1 MKNFLKLHGL
11 IRPYD
16 DRGKTLDWMFT
27 DSKEFF
33 DERLNENPNDKN
45 LLWYK
50 DNPIKYQINKD
61 GFRLPYELTKEEG
74 NVYLGCSFTFGVG
87 LHYDK
92 TWAHLLHEKIGEGK
106 YWNLGAGGA
115 GFQTVFRILYN
126 NYSRIKIKNVFLH
139 LPFPLR
145 YEAFDEASK
154 TWYPITPISKSKWGH
169 PIRHRADNLLD
180 FSNSESWSKTYMN
193 ELNNFNYVQTN
204 LLAISYLCDKVNA
217 PLYYV
222 GEFERDYKL
231 DENYPT
237 KARDLHPTPT
247 YHKKLSEHFLN
258 LYNSKAHFKLEK
270 NLL

>member
-1 MKNFLKLHGL
+1 MKLHGK
-11 IRPYD
+11 ISSYYA
-16 DRGKTLDWMFT
+16 RGKTLDWIFT

-33 DERLNENPNDKN
+33 DEQLEENPNDKS

-50 DNPIKYQINKD
+50 DNPIKYKINKD

-115 GFQTVFRILYN
+115 GFQTIFRILYN
-126 NYSRIKIKNVFLH
+126 NYNRIKIKNVFLH

-145 YEAFDEASK
+145 YEAFDEVSK
-154 TWYPITPISKSKWGH
+154 NWYSIAPNRGH
-169 PIRHRADNLLD
+169 DLLD
-180 FSNSESWSKTYMN
+180 FSNSQSWSKTYMN

-222 GEFERDYKL
+222 GEFKRDYKL

-237 KARDLHPTPT
+237 RARDFHPTPT
-247 YHKKLSEHFLN
+247 YHKKLSEHFFN
-258 LYNSKAHFKLEK
+258 LYNSKAHFKLKK